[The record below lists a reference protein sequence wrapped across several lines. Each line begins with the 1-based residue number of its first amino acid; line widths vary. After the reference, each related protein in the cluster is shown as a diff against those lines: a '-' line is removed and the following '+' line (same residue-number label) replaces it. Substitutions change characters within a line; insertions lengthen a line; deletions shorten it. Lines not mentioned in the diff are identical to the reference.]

1 MSSLLSARDLDK
13 SYSEGGREIVV
24 LRQLSLEVRAA
35 ERLAIVGESGVGKS
49 TLLHILGTLD
59 RPTRGRIIYAGEDL
73 PLNDEAALSLFRN
86 REIGFVFQFHYLLP
100 DFSALENVMLP
111 ALIQGMSPAQAREQA
126 EDLLESVGLKERM
139 SHRPGK
145 LSGGEQQ
152 RVSVARSV
160 ILNPKLILADEP
172 TGSLDF
178 RIGQEVHELLFQ
190 LNEQRGVALIIATHN
205 RDFAE
210 KIGRQL
216 ELRDGQLFPV
226 THCPCFSFTRSG
238 EFVRK
243 STSIIPPKRPCSGQ
257 NETAT
262 HYCSNYPVSA
272 LLFFYPFTYIVF
284 SLLGAG
290 KG

>member
-1 MSSLLSARDLDK
+1 LD
-13 SYSEGGREIVV
+13 
-24 LRQLSLEVRAA
+24 
-35 ERLAIVGESGVGKS
+35 
-49 TLLHILGTLD
+49 
-59 RPTRGRIIYAGEDL
+59 
-73 PLNDEAALSLFRN
+73 DEAALSAFRN

-160 ILNPKLILADEP
+160 ILKPKLILADEP

-190 LNEQRGVALIIATHN
+190 LNEERGVALIIATHN

-226 THCPCFSFTRSG
+226 THCP
-238 EFVRK
+238 
-243 STSIIPPKRPCSGQ
+243 
-257 NETAT
+257 
-262 HYCSNYPVSA
+262 
-272 LLFFYPFTYIVF
+272 
-284 SLLGAG
+284 
-290 KG
+290 